1 MKYKCAK
8 TTCKDTYLSY
18 KSVIDHCISEHS
30 GENIK
35 LKKLTI
41 NTKSSQIQWN
51 LISYNIIPA
60 QGTVIID
67 TKNEKVRFKR
77 RYGDTVNNGSL
88 YYADKDSF
96 GSENRGRNFLSASIN
111 CCLVFADILSDT
123 IMCMQIDLLCFWNF
137 YLRVNFF

>member
-1 MKYKCAK
+1 MMVPS
-8 TTCKDTYLSY
+8 D
-18 KSVIDHCISEHS
+18 S

-35 LKKLTI
+35 LKTLTI

-77 RYGDTVNNGSL
+77 RYGDTVNSGSQ
-88 YYADKDSF
+88 YDADKD
-96 GSENRGRNFLSASIN
+96 NYYVL
-111 CCLVFADILSDT
+111 ILKKQS
-123 IMCMQIDLLCFWNF
+123 
-137 YLRVNFF
+137 